1 MYMLDKT
8 LDRKSITSLYRHV
21 HINRNIYDGNN
32 HVHIRKLKADE
43 LITKLNHKII
53 NYSEITNQ
61 KVMYCCIAIVGFG
74 NITFCPF
81 CK

>member
-43 LITKLNHKII
+43 LITK
-53 NYSEITNQ
+53 
-61 KVMYCCIAIVGFG
+61 
-74 NITFCPF
+74 
-81 CK
+81 